1 MLSANLAVMAI
12 IFIEV
17 FLGLVMM
24 LFGVSEI
31 ESIRDKQKE
40 ENKRDKKE
48 YQKRYLEFIFGFFI
62 FWTAINQVI
71 IMVINMGLR

>member
-1 MLSANLAVMAI
+1 MLSTNLAVMAI
-12 IFIEV
+12 IFIEA

-31 ESIRDKQKE
+31 ESIRDKQEE

-48 YQKRYLEFIFGFFI
+48 YQKGYLEFILGFFI

-71 IMVINMGLR
+71 IMVINM